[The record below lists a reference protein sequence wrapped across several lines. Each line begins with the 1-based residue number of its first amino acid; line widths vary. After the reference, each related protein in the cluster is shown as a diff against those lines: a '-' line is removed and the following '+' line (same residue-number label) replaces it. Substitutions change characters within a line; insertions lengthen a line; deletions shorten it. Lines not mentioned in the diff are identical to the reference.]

1 MPHTEAGRGRFNSMN
16 YCLKSRREVRGE
28 ELGSY
33 RQDLQPETGQP
44 LSISW
49 AFTRQGTC
57 TIPSGPASSSLWPCD
72 GINIRA
78 FQEMRLV
85 IRLLCHGW
93 REVRRCIFLLVLSS
107 FSQNRCWKG
116 SFASYCTALS
126 SICPAPPKRFTWGS
140 LDSQQ
145 NPRPRLLSRL
155 LCHLRGT
162 CKQLPKEENQCD

>member
-1 MPHTEAGRGRFNSMN
+1 M
-16 YCLKSRREVRGE
+16 YCNCLEVRAWSVSKIYFSTCIIFLIWSIKLKWVNISKMHSIKSGQ
-28 ELGSY
+28 SQ
-33 RQDLQPETGQP
+33 RQTTSTKTGKIC
-44 LSISW
+44 LMVMSNY
-49 AFTRQGTC
+49 AGLRFH
-57 TIPSGPASSSLWPCD
+57 
-72 GINIRA
+72 
-78 FQEMRLV
+78 
-85 IRLLCHGW
+85 LCHGW

>member
-1 MPHTEAGRGRFNSMN
+1 MVMSNYAGLRFH
-16 YCLKSRREVRGE
+16 
-28 ELGSY
+28 
-33 RQDLQPETGQP
+33 
-44 LSISW
+44 
-49 AFTRQGTC
+49 
-57 TIPSGPASSSLWPCD
+57 
-72 GINIRA
+72 
-78 FQEMRLV
+78 
-85 IRLLCHGW
+85 LCHGW

-126 SICPAPPKRFTWGS
+126 STCPAPLKRFTWGN

-162 CKQLPKEENQCD
+162 CKQLPKARPLGAQVGRKPVWLNMGERQLKKQKYFSIFKFYPYRSEPFLSNIQHHCRGIVL